1 MIKPKL
7 KYYLRFI
14 LKFNSYYKLK
24 FFSLIII
31 SLVIY
36 YFFSLGISILI
47 DTSYYFEKN
56 YYLSFSTPFI
66 LTPKCISEEEIDN
79 FNISLK
85 RQFFKENEVKNI
97 ISFEKDLK
105 LNGFDFFTSIV
116 SRGTLID
123 YEVQY
128 IPVSIFFMDFD
139 NLKYFD
145 GIDISTIKSFD
156 LKEDECIVSE
166 ALSNKMGQNILLGTM
181 TIEQD
186 YNIASLKVK
195 YYYKYKSKNIEN
207 FTYPVII
214 ISKNMGERL
223 IGFNKNDTPLI
234 FVYKKSSYK
243 NSNDFNILK
252 RIILKDK
259 IIANLFNV
267 EKTDKN
273 TAKTFYYINIIL
285 YLLIFVIFIILAILY
300 VLFNYFSLKDRFIII
315 GIFKCYGMKDKYIF
329 YLFLFE
335 ILIFN
340 LISFALSFLFYVLTI
355 KYFFH
360 NYFSLGN
367 IISNQLNIHSKIFI
381 YLFPFIFIQS
391 ILSCYA
397 LYNRIKKE
405 DVIKIITGGL

>member
-1 MIKPKL
+1 MFKEKL
-7 KYYLRFI
+7 KYYLKLI

-66 LTPKCISEEEIDN
+66 LTPKYISEEEIDN

-85 RQFFKENEVKNI
+85 KQIFKKDEVKNI

-105 LNGFDFFTSIV
+105 LNGFEYFTSIV

-123 YEVQY
+123 FEGQY
-128 IPVSIFFMDFD
+128 KPVTIYFMDFD

-145 GIDISTIKSFD
+145 GIDISTIETFD

-166 ALSNKMGQNILLGTM
+166 GLSNKKGQNVLLGTM

-195 YYYKYKSKNIEN
+195 YYYKFKSKKVAYN
-207 FTYPVII
+207 TYPCII
-214 ISKNMGERL
+214 VSKNMCERL

-234 FVYKKSSYK
+234 FVYKKSAYK
-243 NSNDFNILK
+243 NTRDFNILK
-252 RIILKDK
+252 RIILKNK

-267 EKTDKN
+267 EKTEKN

-300 VLFNYFSLKDRFIII
+300 ILFNYFSLKDRFIII

-335 ILIFN
+335 IIIFN
-340 LISFALSFLFYVLTI
+340 LISFALGFLFYILTI

-367 IISNQLNIHSKIFI
+367 IISNQLDIHSEIFN

-397 LYNRIKKE
+397 LYKRIKKE
-405 DVIKIITGGL
+405 DVIKIITGRL